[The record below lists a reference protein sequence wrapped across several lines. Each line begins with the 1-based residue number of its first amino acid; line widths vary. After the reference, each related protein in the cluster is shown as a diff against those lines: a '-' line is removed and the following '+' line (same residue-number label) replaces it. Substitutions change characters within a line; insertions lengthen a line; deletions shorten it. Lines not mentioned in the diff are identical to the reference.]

1 MLPNACTQIRKKDIF
16 PCNDCIADLS
26 AKCQNVEAI
35 LNQMKNNLSSIT
47 KLDRHLITVY
57 TKVIIHLGDIQA
69 QMIEIHNLNVKQ
81 GSDATKF
88 LQKLKECHRNFRRSM
103 SDTQGLKLRN
113 AFHGNLKQNI
123 ETVPG

>member
-16 PCNDCIADLS
+16 PCNDCITDLS

-57 TKVIIHLGDIQA
+57 TKVNIHLGDIQA

-88 LQKLKECHRNFRRSM
+88 LQKLKECHRNFRGSM
-103 SDTQGLKLRN
+103 SDTQEILSQEMH
-113 AFHGNLKQNI
+113 FM
-123 ETVPG
+123 ET